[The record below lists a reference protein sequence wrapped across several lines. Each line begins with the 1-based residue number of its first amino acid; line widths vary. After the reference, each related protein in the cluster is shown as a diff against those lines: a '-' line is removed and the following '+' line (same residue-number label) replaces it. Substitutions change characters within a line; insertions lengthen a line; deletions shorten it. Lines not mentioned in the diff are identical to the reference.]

1 MTMRRITF
9 LATLL
14 IVAVSVSGWT
24 HGSAPSFKGANWHD
38 VQDKVPCQYVAKVGK
53 DLKIN
58 ATLVVDGK
66 SYPNPTVTEPGVIDE
81 LDKMCFPK
89 H

>member
-1 MTMRRITF
+1 MRRIAL

-14 IVAVSVSGWT
+14 VVVATVSGLT
-24 HGSAPSFKGANWHD
+24 HGGAPIFKGATWHE
-38 VQDKVPCQYVAKVGK
+38 VLDKVPCQYVVKVGK

-58 ATLVVDGK
+58 ATLVVDRK
-66 SYPNPTVTEPGVIDE
+66 SYPNSTVTEPGVIDE
-81 LDKMCFPK
+81 LDKRCFPK